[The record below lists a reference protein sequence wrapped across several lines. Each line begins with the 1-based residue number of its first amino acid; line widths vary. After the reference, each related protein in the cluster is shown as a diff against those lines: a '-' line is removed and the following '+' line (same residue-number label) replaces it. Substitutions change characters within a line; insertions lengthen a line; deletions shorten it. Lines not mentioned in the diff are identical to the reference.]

1 MHDNVSRYVA
11 KVFVKVIILR
21 RPRSFAVP
29 SLPSLSR
36 RETEESEGT
45 ANDLGRLTIRLH
57 LLQHVY
63 PTFFETLDMRI
74 SHGFLFFPVMLIFV
88 FLQMGNTW
96 INMISGGL

>member
-21 RPRSFAVP
+21 RPRTSFAVP

-45 ANDLGRLTIRLH
+45 ANDLGRLIIRLH

-63 PTFFETLDMRI
+63 PTFFETLAMRI
-74 SHGFLFFPVMLIFV
+74 SHVTLSLFPCDVPNVEIRV
-88 FLQMGNTW
+88 FTNG
-96 INMISGGL
+96 

>member
-29 SLPSLSR
+29 SLPSR

-45 ANDLGRLTIRLH
+45 ANDLGRLIIRLH
-57 LLQHVY
+57 LLQHIIYAAV
-63 PTFFETLDMRI
+63 D
-74 SHGFLFFPVMLIFV
+74 VA
-88 FLQMGNTW
+88 
-96 INMISGGL
+96 

>member
-36 RETEESEGT
+36 RETEESEGP
-45 ANDLGRLTIRLH
+45 ANDLGRLIIRLH

-74 SHGFLFFPVMLIFV
+74 SHVTLSLFPCDVPNVEIRV
-88 FLQMGNTW
+88 FTNG
-96 INMISGGL
+96 